1 MLFLL
6 QALASGLRN
15 NMTVKKSALLLI
27 FVLLL
32 SSCSSQ
38 EEVVAPELPSVP
50 SNCAETKV
58 LESILPRIA
67 DAKYI
72 ETEWEPAEGTD
83 LYAAYNA
90 GGIACTYG
98 LQEAEVG
105 ATILWA
111 PDNKILFSELSPN
124 WISSGQKEIDLPGI
138 EEEAAYYLSEGIEGQ
153 GEYHIWSVNLLINGS
168 WIQVGA
174 TFFNSLED
182 AIPVIKAA
190 IDSLRSPKRAE
201 KDKITGC
208 YLAELPEDL
217 YVFNIHYHDNN
228 TISADFYYKN
238 INGGPSKGLFLGTYT
253 NGIVRGFYGLS
264 TSKGTSERELFL
276 KGDKSGFVTASAKL
290 EKNGNVQKYI
300 RPLDLTWSEEIRFI
314 PAQECEGLLRG

>member
-1 MLFLL
+1 
-6 QALASGLRN
+6 
-15 NMTVKKSALLLI
+15 
-27 FVLLL
+27 
-32 SSCSSQ
+32 
-38 EEVVAPELPSVP
+38 
-50 SNCAETKV
+50 
-58 LESILPRIA
+58 LPRIA

-111 PDNKILFSELSPN
+111 PDNKSLFSELTPN
-124 WISSGQKEIDLPGI
+124 WIGFGQKEIDLPGI
-138 EEEAAYYLSEGIEGQ
+138 EEDAAYYLSEGIKGQ
-153 GEYHIWSVNLLINGS
+153 GEYHIWSINLLINGS

-190 IDSLRSPKRAE
+190 IDSLQRPKGAE
-201 KDKITGC
+201 AKKITGC

-217 YVFNIHYHDNN
+217 YVFNVHYHDNN
-228 TISADFYYKN
+228 TISADFYSKN
-238 INGGPSKGLFLGTYT
+238 INGEPTKGLFLGTYT
-253 NGIVRGFYGLS
+253 NGIARGFYSLS
-264 TSKGTSERELFL
+264 TSNGTSERELFL
-276 KGDKSGFVTASAKL
+276 KGDKSGFITASAKL
-290 EKNGNVQKYI
+290 EKVGSIQKYV
-300 RPLDLTWSEEIRFI
+300 RPLDITWSEEIKYI
-314 PAQECEGLLRG
+314 PAEECEALLRS

>member
-1 MLFLL
+1 MNL
-6 QALASGLRN
+6 G
-15 NMTVKKSALLLI
+15 SALRRYAYRVKYI
-27 FVLLL
+27 RLLL
-32 SSCSSQ
+32 SVLAFLLIVTSCTQHAERVEISY
-38 EEVVAPELPSVP
+38 LSVP
-50 SNCAETKV
+50 NDCARTKV
-58 LESILPRIA
+58 LQSVLQRVPEAI
-67 DAKYI
+67 YV

-111 PDNKILFSELSPN
+111 PDNKTLFSELTPN
-124 WISSGQKEIDLPGI
+124 WIGFGQKEIDLPGI

-190 IDSLRSPKRAE
+190 IDSLRTPKRAE

-217 YVFNIHYHDNN
+217 YVFNVHYHDNN

-238 INGGPSKGLFLGTYT
+238 INGEPTKGLFLGTYT
-253 NGIVRGFYGLS
+253 NGIARGFYSLP
-264 TSKGTSERELFL
+264 TSNGASERELFL
-276 KGDKSGFVTASAKL
+276 KGDKSGFVALNAKL
-290 EKNGNVQKYI
+290 EKVERIEKYL
-300 RPLDLTWSEEIRFI
+300 RPLNLTWSEEIKFI
-314 PAQECEGLLRG
+314 PAEECEALLRS

>member
-1 MLFLL
+1 MK
-6 QALASGLRN
+6 
-15 NMTVKKSALLLI
+15 VKKSALFLI
-27 FVLLL
+27 FSLLL
-32 SSCSSQ
+32 ASCSSQ
-38 EEVVAPELPSVP
+38 KEIAAPELPSVP
-50 SNCAETKV
+50 SSCADTKV

-111 PDNKILFSELSPN
+111 PDNKTLFSELTPS
-124 WISSGQKEIDLPGI
+124 WVGFGQKEIDLPGI
-138 EEEAAYYLSEGIEGQ
+138 EEDAAYYLSEGIEGQ
-153 GEYHIWSVNLLINGS
+153 GEYHIWSVNLLINGA

-190 IDSLRSPKRAE
+190 IDSLQRPKRAE
-201 KDKITGC
+201 AKKITGC

-217 YVFNIHYHDNN
+217 YVFNVHYHDNN
-228 TISADFYYKN
+228 TISADFYSKN
-238 INGGPSKGLFLGTYT
+238 INGEPTKGLFLGTYT
-253 NGIVRGFYGLS
+253 NGIVRGFYSLP
-264 TSKGTSERELFL
+264 TSNGASERELFL
-276 KGDKSGFVTASAKL
+276 KGDKSGFVTANTKVERAGSI
-290 EKNGNVQKYI
+290 QKYV
-300 RPLDLTWSEEIRFI
+300 RPLDLNWSEEIKYI
-314 PAQECEGLLRG
+314 PAEECEALLRS

>member
-1 MLFLL
+1 MK
-6 QALASGLRN
+6 
-15 NMTVKKSALLLI
+15 VKKSALLLI
-27 FVLLL
+27 FSLLL
-32 SSCSSQ
+32 ASCSSQ
-38 EEVVAPELPSVP
+38 QEVAAPELPSVP
-50 SNCAETKV
+50 SNCTDTKV

-67 DAKYI
+67 EAKYI
-72 ETEWEPAEGTD
+72 ETEWDPAEGTD

-111 PDNKILFSELSPN
+111 PDNKSLFSELTPN
-124 WISSGQKEIDLPGI
+124 WVGFGQKEIDLPGI
-138 EEEAAYYLSEGIEGQ
+138 EEDAAYYLSEGIKGQ

-190 IDSLRSPKRAE
+190 IDSLQRPKRAE
-201 KDKITGC
+201 AKKITGC

-217 YVFNIHYHDNN
+217 YVFNVHYHDNN

-238 INGGPSKGLFLGTYT
+238 INGEPTNGLFLGTYT
-253 NGIVRGFYGLS
+253 NGIARGFYSLP
-264 TSKGTSERELFL
+264 TSNGASERELFL
-276 KGDKSGFVTASAKL
+276 KGDKSGFVALNAKL
-290 EKNGNVQKYI
+290 EKVEGIEKYI
-300 RPLDLTWSEEIRFI
+300 RPLNLTWSEEIKYI
-314 PAQECEGLLRG
+314 PAEECEALLRS

>member
-1 MLFLL
+1 MKLRSSSAISVLVLFL
-6 QALASGLRN
+6 
-15 NMTVKKSALLLI
+15 I
-27 FVLLL
+27 
-32 SSCSSQ
+32 SCTTQTEVAKQ
-38 EEVVAPELPSVP
+38 EAYSVP
-50 SNCAETKV
+50 SNCADSKV

-67 DAKYI
+67 GAKYI
-72 ETEWEPAEGTD
+72 ETEWEPVEGTD

-111 PDNKILFSELSPN
+111 PDNNSLFSELTPN
-124 WISSGQKEIDLPGI
+124 WIGFGQKEIDLPGI
-138 EEEAAYYLSEGIEGQ
+138 EEDAAYYLSEGIKGQ

-190 IDSLRSPKRAE
+190 IDSLQRPKQAE
-201 KDKITGC
+201 ANKITGC

-217 YVFNIHYHDNN
+217 YVFNVHYHDNN
-228 TISADFYYKN
+228 TISADFYSRN
-238 INGGPSKGLFLGTYT
+238 INGEPSQGLFLGTYT
-253 NGIVRGFYGLS
+253 NGVVRGFYGLS
-264 TSKGTSERELFL
+264 TNNGTSERELFL
-276 KGDKSGFVTASAKL
+276 KGDKGGFITASAKL

>member
-1 MLFLL
+1 MK
-6 QALASGLRN
+6 
-15 NMTVKKSALLLI
+15 VKKSALFLI
-27 FVLLL
+27 FSLLL
-32 SSCSSQ
+32 ASCSSQ
-38 EEVVAPELPSVP
+38 EEVAAPELPSVP
-50 SNCAETKV
+50 SSCADTKV

-111 PDNKILFSELSPN
+111 PDNKTLFSELTPN
-124 WISSGQKEIDLPGI
+124 WIGFGQKEIDLPGI
-138 EEEAAYYLSEGIEGQ
+138 DEEAAYYLSEGIEGQ
-153 GEYHIWSVNLLINGS
+153 GEYHIWSVNLLINGA

-190 IDSLRSPKRAE
+190 IDSLQRSKRAE
-201 KDKITGC
+201 ANKITGC

-238 INGGPSKGLFLGTYT
+238 INGEPTKGLFLGTYT
-253 NGIVRGFYGLS
+253 NGIARGFYSLP
-264 TSKGTSERELFL
+264 TSNGASERELFL
-276 KGDKSGFVTASAKL
+276 KGDKSGFVALNAKL
-290 EKNGNVQKYI
+290 EKVEGIEKYL
-300 RPLDLTWSEEIRFI
+300 RPLNLTWSEEIKYI
-314 PAQECEGLLRG
+314 PAEECEALLRS

>member
-1 MLFLL
+1 
-6 QALASGLRN
+6 
-15 NMTVKKSALLLI
+15 
-27 FVLLL
+27 
-32 SSCSSQ
+32 
-38 EEVVAPELPSVP
+38 
-50 SNCAETKV
+50 
-58 LESILPRIA
+58 LPRIT

-72 ETEWEPAEGTD
+72 ETQWEPAEGTD

-105 ATILWA
+105 TTILWA

-124 WISSGQKEIDLPGI
+124 WVSSGQKEIDLPGI

-174 TFFNSLED
+174 TFFNSIDD

-201 KDKITGC
+201 KEKIMGC

-238 INGGPSKGLFLGTYT
+238 INGEPSKGLFLGTYT
-253 NGIVRGFYGLS
+253 NGIARGFYSLP
-264 TSKGTSERELFL
+264 TSNGTSERELFL
-276 KGDKSGFVTASAKL
+276 KGDKNGFVTARGKL
-290 EKNGNVQKYI
+290 EKVRSIEKYI
-300 RPLDLTWSEEIRFI
+300 RPLDIKWSQEVKFI
-314 PAQECEGLLRG
+314 PAQECETLLRGNSER

>member
-1 MLFLL
+1 M
-6 QALASGLRN
+6 
-15 NMTVKKSALLLI
+15 KKSALFLT
-27 FVLLL
+27 L
-32 SSCSSQ
+32 SLFLASCSSQ

-72 ETEWEPAEGTD
+72 DTEWEPAEGTD

-111 PDNKILFSELSPN
+111 PDNKTLFSELTPN
-124 WISSGQKEIDLPGI
+124 WIGFGQKEIDLPGI
-138 EEEAAYYLSEGIEGQ
+138 EEEAAYYLSEGIKGQ

-174 TFFNSLED
+174 TFFNSLDD
-182 AIPVIKAA
+182 AIPVITAA

-201 KDKITGC
+201 KEKVMGC
-208 YLAELPEDL
+208 YLAELPNDL
-217 YVFNIHYHDNN
+217 YVFNVHYHDNN

-238 INGGPSKGLFLGTYT
+238 INGEPSKGLFLGTYT
-253 NGIVRGFYGLS
+253 NGIVRGFYRLVSSDGEQE
-264 TSKGTSERELFL
+264 KELFL
-276 KGDKSGFVTASAKL
+276 KGDKRGFVMANTKL
-290 EKNGNVQKYI
+290 KKVGGVEKYKRSLGI
-300 RPLDLTWSEEIRFI
+300 TWSKEIRFS
-314 PAQECEGLLRG
+314 PAQECEALVKG

>member
-1 MLFLL
+1 MNL
-6 QALASGLRN
+6 G
-15 NMTVKKSALLLI
+15 SALQRYAYRVKYIRL
-27 FVLLL
+27 
-32 SSCSSQ
+32 
-38 EEVVAPELPSVP
+38 LPSVLAFLLIVTSCTQHGERVEISYLSVP
-50 SNCAETKV
+50 NDCARTKV
-58 LESILPRIA
+58 LQSVLQRVPEAIYVEI
-67 DAKYI
+67 
-72 ETEWEPAEGTD
+72 EWEPAEGTD

-124 WISSGQKEIDLPGI
+124 WVSSGQKEIDLPGI

-174 TFFNSLED
+174 TFFNSIDD

-201 KDKITGC
+201 KEKIMGC

-238 INGGPSKGLFLGTYT
+238 INGEPSKGLFLGTYT

-264 TSKGTSERELFL
+264 TSNGTSERELFL

-300 RPLDLTWSEEIRFI
+300 RPLDLTWSEEIKFI

>member
-1 MLFLL
+1 MK
-6 QALASGLRN
+6 
-15 NMTVKKSALLLI
+15 VKKCALLLI
-27 FVLLL
+27 LSLLL
-32 SSCSSQ
+32 ASCSSQ
-38 EEVVAPELPSVP
+38 QEVAAPELPSVP
-50 SNCAETKV
+50 SNCTDTKV

-67 DAKYI
+67 EANYI

-111 PDNKILFSELSPN
+111 PDNKSLFSELTPS
-124 WISSGQKEIDLPGI
+124 WVGFGQKEIDLPGI
-138 EEEAAYYLSEGIEGQ
+138 EEDAAYYLSEGIKGQ
-153 GEYHIWSVNLLINGS
+153 GEYHIWSINLLINGS

-190 IDSLRSPKRAE
+190 IDSLQRPKRAE
-201 KDKITGC
+201 AKKITGC

-217 YVFNIHYHDNN
+217 YVFNVHYHDNN
-228 TISADFYYKN
+228 TISADFYSKN
-238 INGGPSKGLFLGTYT
+238 INGEPSKGLFLGTYT
-253 NGIVRGFYGLS
+253 NGIARGFYSLS
-264 TSKGTSERELFL
+264 TSNGTSERELFL
-276 KGDKSGFVTASAKL
+276 KGDKSGFITASAKL
-290 EKNGNVQKYI
+290 EKVGSIQKYV
-300 RPLDLTWSEEIRFI
+300 RPLDITWSGEIKYI
-314 PAQECEGLLRG
+314 PAEECEALLRS

>member
-1 MLFLL
+1 MK
-6 QALASGLRN
+6 
-15 NMTVKKSALLLI
+15 VKKSALFLI
-27 FVLLL
+27 FSLLL
-32 SSCSSQ
+32 ASCSSQ
-38 EEVVAPELPSVP
+38 EEAVAPELPSVP
-50 SNCAETKV
+50 SNCADTKV

-67 DAKYI
+67 EAKYI

-111 PDNKILFSELSPN
+111 PDNKTLFSELTPN
-124 WISSGQKEIDLPGI
+124 WIGFGQKEIDLPGI
-138 EEEAAYYLSEGIEGQ
+138 DEEAAYYLSEGIEGQ
-153 GEYHIWSVNLLINGS
+153 GEYHIWSVNLLINGA

-190 IDSLRSPKRAE
+190 IDSLQRSKRAE
-201 KDKITGC
+201 ANKITGC

-238 INGGPSKGLFLGTYT
+238 INGEPTKGLFLGTYT
-253 NGIVRGFYGLS
+253 NGIARGFYSLP
-264 TSKGTSERELFL
+264 TSNGASERELFL
-276 KGDKSGFVTASAKL
+276 KGDKSGFVALNAKL
-290 EKNGNVQKYI
+290 EKVEGIEKYL
-300 RPLDLTWSEEIRFI
+300 RPLNLTWSEEIKYI
-314 PAQECEGLLRG
+314 PAEECEALLRS

>member
-1 MLFLL
+1 MK
-6 QALASGLRN
+6 
-15 NMTVKKSALLLI
+15 VKKSALLLI
-27 FVLLL
+27 FSLFLT
-32 SSCSSQ
+32 SCSSQ
-38 EEVVAPELPSVP
+38 QEVAGPELPSVP
-50 SNCAETKV
+50 SNCADTEV

-111 PDNKILFSELSPN
+111 PDNKSLFSELTPN
-124 WISSGQKEIDLPGI
+124 WVGFGQKEIDLPGI
-138 EEEAAYYLSEGIEGQ
+138 EEDAAYYLSEGIEGQ
-153 GEYHIWSVNLLINGS
+153 GEYHIWSINLLINGS

-182 AIPVIKAA
+182 AIPVIEAA
-190 IDSLRSPKRAE
+190 IDSLQRPKRAE
-201 KDKITGC
+201 VNKITGC

-217 YVFNIHYHDNN
+217 YVFNGLYHENN

-238 INGGPSKGLFLGTYT
+238 INSEPTKGLFLGTYT
-253 NGIVRGFYGLS
+253 NGIARGFYSLS
-264 TSKGTSERELFL
+264 TSNGTSERELFL
-276 KGDKSGFVTASAKL
+276 KGDKSGFITASAKL
-290 EKNGNVQKYI
+290 EKVGSIEKYV
-300 RPLDLTWSEEIRFI
+300 RPLDITWSEEIKYI
-314 PAQECEGLLRG
+314 PAEECEALLRS

>member
-1 MLFLL
+1 M
-6 QALASGLRN
+6 
-15 NMTVKKSALLLI
+15 
-27 FVLLL
+27 
-32 SSCSSQ
+32 
-38 EEVVAPELPSVP
+38 PS
-50 SNCAETKV
+50 
-58 LESILPRIA
+58 IA

-111 PDNKILFSELSPN
+111 PDNKTLFSELTPN
-124 WISSGQKEIDLPGI
+124 WIGFGQKEIDLPGI

-190 IDSLRSPKRAE
+190 IDSLRTPKRAE

-217 YVFNIHYHDNN
+217 YVFNVHYHDNN

-238 INGGPSKGLFLGTYT
+238 INSEPSKGLFLGTYT
-253 NGIVRGFYGLS
+253 NGIARGFYSLP
-264 TSKGTSERELFL
+264 TSNGTSERELFL
-276 KGDKSGFVTASAKL
+276 KGDKSGFVTASAKS
-290 EKNGNVQKYI
+290 EKNGSVQKYI
-300 RPLDLTWSEEIRFI
+300 RPLNITWSEGIKYI
-314 PAQECEGLLRG
+314 PAEECEALLRG

>member
-1 MLFLL
+1 MK
-6 QALASGLRN
+6 
-15 NMTVKKSALLLI
+15 VKKSALFLI
-27 FVLLL
+27 FSLLL
-32 SSCSSQ
+32 ASCSSQ
-38 EEVVAPELPSVP
+38 EEAVAPELPSVP
-50 SNCAETKV
+50 SNCADTKV

-67 DAKYI
+67 EAKYI

-111 PDNKILFSELSPN
+111 PDNKTLFSELTPN
-124 WISSGQKEIDLPGI
+124 WIGFGQKEIDLPGI
-138 EEEAAYYLSEGIEGQ
+138 DEEAAYYLSEGIEGQ
-153 GEYHIWSVNLLINGS
+153 GEYHIWSVNLLINGA

-182 AIPVIKAA
+182 AIPVMKAA
-190 IDSLRSPKRAE
+190 IDSLQRSKRAE
-201 KDKITGC
+201 ANKITGC

-238 INGGPSKGLFLGTYT
+238 INGEPTKGLFLGTYT
-253 NGIVRGFYGLS
+253 NGIARGFYSLP
-264 TSKGTSERELFL
+264 TSNGASERELFL
-276 KGDKSGFVTASAKL
+276 KGDKSGFVALNAKL
-290 EKNGNVQKYI
+290 EKVEGIEKYL
-300 RPLDLTWSEEIRFI
+300 RPLNLTWSEEIKYI
-314 PAQECEGLLRG
+314 PAEECEALLRS

>member
-1 MLFLL
+1 MK
-6 QALASGLRN
+6 
-15 NMTVKKSALLLI
+15 VKKSALLLI
-27 FVLLL
+27 LSLLL
-32 SSCSSQ
+32 ASCSSQ
-38 EEVVAPELPSVP
+38 QEVAAPELPSVP
-50 SNCAETKV
+50 SNCTDTKV

-67 DAKYI
+67 EAKYI

-111 PDNKILFSELSPN
+111 PDNKSLFSELTPN
-124 WISSGQKEIDLPGI
+124 WVGFGQKEIDLPGI
-138 EEEAAYYLSEGIEGQ
+138 EEDAAYYLSEGIKGQ

-190 IDSLRSPKRAE
+190 IDSLQRPKRAE
-201 KDKITGC
+201 AKKITGC

-217 YVFNIHYHDNN
+217 YVFNVHYHDNN

-238 INGGPSKGLFLGTYT
+238 INGEPTNGLFLGTYT
-253 NGIVRGFYGLS
+253 NGIARGFYSLS
-264 TSKGTSERELFL
+264 TSNGTSERELFL
-276 KGDKSGFVTASAKL
+276 KGDKSGFVALNAKL
-290 EKNGNVQKYI
+290 EKVEGIEKYI
-300 RPLDLTWSEEIRFI
+300 RPLNLTWSEEIKYI
-314 PAQECEGLLRG
+314 PAEECEALLRS

>member
-1 MLFLL
+1 M
-6 QALASGLRN
+6 
-15 NMTVKKSALLLI
+15 
-27 FVLLL
+27 
-32 SSCSSQ
+32 
-38 EEVVAPELPSVP
+38 P
-50 SNCAETKV
+50 
-58 LESILPRIA
+58 
-67 DAKYI
+67 
-72 ETEWEPAEGTD
+72 PA

-105 ATILWA
+105 TTILWA

-124 WISSGQKEIDLPGI
+124 WVSSGQKEIDIPGI

-174 TFFNSLED
+174 TFFNSIDD

-201 KDKITGC
+201 KEKIMGC

-238 INGGPSKGLFLGTYT
+238 INGEPSKGLFLGTYT

-264 TSKGTSERELFL
+264 TSNGTSERELFL

-300 RPLDLTWSEEIRFI
+300 RPLDLTWSEEIKFI

>member
-1 MLFLL
+1 MK
-6 QALASGLRN
+6 
-15 NMTVKKSALLLI
+15 VKKSALLLI
-27 FVLLL
+27 LSLLL

-38 EEVVAPELPSVP
+38 QEVAAPELPSVP
-50 SNCAETKV
+50 SNCTDTKV

-67 DAKYI
+67 EAKYI

-111 PDNKILFSELSPN
+111 PDNKTLFSELTPN
-124 WISSGQKEIDLPGI
+124 WIGFGQKEIDLPGI
-138 EEEAAYYLSEGIEGQ
+138 DEEAAYYLSEGIEGQ
-153 GEYHIWSVNLLINGS
+153 GEYHIWSVNLLINGA

-190 IDSLRSPKRAE
+190 IDSLQRPKRAE
-201 KDKITGC
+201 AKKITGC

-217 YVFNIHYHDNN
+217 YVFNVHYHDNN

-238 INGGPSKGLFLGTYT
+238 INGEPSKGLFLGTYT
-253 NGIVRGFYGLS
+253 NGIARGFYSLS
-264 TSKGTSERELFL
+264 TSNGTSERELFL
-276 KGDKSGFVTASAKL
+276 KGDKSGFITASAKL
-290 EKNGNVQKYI
+290 EKVGSIQKYV
-300 RPLDLTWSEEIRFI
+300 RPLDLNWSEDIKYI
-314 PAQECEGLLRG
+314 PAEECEALLRG

>member
-1 MLFLL
+1 MK
-6 QALASGLRN
+6 
-15 NMTVKKSALLLI
+15 VKKSALLLI
-27 FVLLL
+27 LSLLL
-32 SSCSSQ
+32 ASCSSQ
-38 EEVVAPELPSVP
+38 QEVAAPELPSVP
-50 SNCAETKV
+50 SNCTDTKV

-67 DAKYI
+67 EAKYI

-111 PDNKILFSELSPN
+111 PDNKSLFSELTPN
-124 WISSGQKEIDLPGI
+124 WIGFGQKEIDLPGI
-138 EEEAAYYLSEGIEGQ
+138 EEDAAYYLSEGIKGQ

-190 IDSLRSPKRAE
+190 IDSLQRPKRAE
-201 KDKITGC
+201 AKKITGC

-217 YVFNIHYHDNN
+217 YVFNVHYHDNN

-238 INGGPSKGLFLGTYT
+238 INGEPTNGLFLGTYT
-253 NGIVRGFYGLS
+253 NGIARGFYSLS
-264 TSKGTSERELFL
+264 TSNGTSERELFL
-276 KGDKSGFVTASAKL
+276 KGDKSGFVALNAKL
-290 EKNGNVQKYI
+290 EKVEGIEKYV
-300 RPLDLTWSEEIRFI
+300 RPLNLTWSEEIKYI
-314 PAQECEGLLRG
+314 PAEECEALLRS

>member
-1 MLFLL
+1 MK
-6 QALASGLRN
+6 
-15 NMTVKKSALLLI
+15 VKKSALFLI
-27 FVLLL
+27 FSLLL
-32 SSCSSQ
+32 ASCSSQ
-38 EEVVAPELPSVP
+38 EEVAAPELPSVP
-50 SNCAETKV
+50 SSCADTKV
-58 LESILPRIA
+58 LASILPRIA

-111 PDNKILFSELSPN
+111 PDNKSLFSELTPN
-124 WISSGQKEIDLPGI
+124 WVGFGQKEIDLPGI

-174 TFFNSLED
+174 TFFNSLEN

-190 IDSLRSPKRAE
+190 IDSLQSPKQAE
-201 KDKITGC
+201 AKKITGC

-217 YVFNIHYHDNN
+217 YVFNVHYHDNN

-238 INGGPSKGLFLGTYT
+238 INGEPYKGLFLGTYT
-253 NGIVRGFYGLS
+253 NGIARGFYSLP
-264 TSKGTSERELFL
+264 TSNGASERELFL
-276 KGDKSGFVTASAKL
+276 KGDKSGFVALNTKL
-290 EKNGNVQKYI
+290 ERVEGIEKYV
-300 RPLDLTWSEEIRFI
+300 RPLNLTWSEEIKYI
-314 PAQECEGLLRG
+314 PAEECEALLRS

>member
-1 MLFLL
+1 M
-6 QALASGLRN
+6 
-15 NMTVKKSALLLI
+15 KKSALLLI

-98 LQEAEVG
+98 LQEAEIG
-105 ATILWA
+105 TTILWA
-111 PDNKILFSELSPN
+111 PDNKTLFSELTPN
-124 WISSGQKEIDLPGI
+124 WIGSGQKKIDLPGI

-190 IDSLRSPKRAE
+190 IDSLRTPKQAE
-201 KDKITGC
+201 KDKIMGC
-208 YLAELPEDL
+208 YLAELPNDL
-217 YVFNIHYHDNN
+217 YVFNVHYHDNN

-238 INGGPSKGLFLGTYT
+238 INGEPSKGLFLGTYT
-253 NGIVRGFYGLS
+253 NGIVRGFYSLPSSNGAR
-264 TSKGTSERELFL
+264 ERELYL
-276 KGDKSGFVTASAKL
+276 KGDQSGFIMGTSPIVQDDGINRYQRPIKL
-290 EKNGNVQKYI
+290 VWNESLLLKPAEECNVLFQ
-300 RPLDLTWSEEIRFI
+300 D
-314 PAQECEGLLRG
+314 

>member
-1 MLFLL
+1 MK
-6 QALASGLRN
+6 
-15 NMTVKKSALLLI
+15 VKKSALFLI
-27 FVLLL
+27 FSLLL
-32 SSCSSQ
+32 ASCSSQ
-38 EEVVAPELPSVP
+38 EEVAAPELPSVP
-50 SNCAETKV
+50 SSCADTKV

-90 GGIACTYG
+90 GGIACAYG

-111 PDNKILFSELSPN
+111 PDNKTLFSELTPN
-124 WISSGQKEIDLPGI
+124 WIGFGQKEIDLPGI
-138 EEEAAYYLSEGIEGQ
+138 DEEAAYYLSEGIEGQ
-153 GEYHIWSVNLLINGS
+153 GEYHIWSVNLLINGA

-190 IDSLRSPKRAE
+190 IDSLQRPKRAE
-201 KDKITGC
+201 AKKITGC

-217 YVFNIHYHDNN
+217 YVFNVHYHDNN

-238 INGGPSKGLFLGTYT
+238 INGEPTKGLFLGTYT
-253 NGIVRGFYGLS
+253 NGIARGFYSLS
-264 TSKGTSERELFL
+264 TSNGASERELFL
-276 KGDKSGFVTASAKL
+276 KGDKSGFVALNAKL
-290 EKNGNVQKYI
+290 EKVERIEKYI
-300 RPLDLTWSEEIRFI
+300 RPLNLTWSEEIKYI
-314 PAQECEGLLRG
+314 PAEECEALLRS

>member
-1 MLFLL
+1 M
-6 QALASGLRN
+6 
-15 NMTVKKSALLLI
+15 KKSALFLTLS
-27 FVLLL
+27 LLL
-32 SSCSSQ
+32 ASCSSQ
-38 EEVVAPELPSVP
+38 EEVVAPEPPSVP

-124 WISSGQKEIDLPGI
+124 WVSSGQKEIDLPGI

-153 GEYHIWSVNLLINGS
+153 GEYHIWSVNLLVNGS

-201 KDKITGC
+201 REKITGC

-238 INGGPSKGLFLGTYT
+238 INGEPSKGLFLGTYT
-253 NGIVRGFYGLS
+253 NGIARGFYSLVSSDGEQE
-264 TSKGTSERELFL
+264 KELFL
-276 KGDKSGFVTASAKL
+276 KGDKRGFSALIAPMVRDKKS
-290 EKNGNVQKYI
+290 EIYK
-300 RPLDLTWSEEIRFI
+300 RPLQMNWDAALLYE
-314 PAQECEGLLRG
+314 PAKECEILFRSK

>member
-1 MLFLL
+1 MK
-6 QALASGLRN
+6 
-15 NMTVKKSALLLI
+15 VKKSALLLI
-27 FVLLL
+27 LSLLL
-32 SSCSSQ
+32 ASCSSQ
-38 EEVVAPELPSVP
+38 QEVAAPELPSVP
-50 SNCAETKV
+50 SNCTDTKV

-67 DAKYI
+67 EAKYI

-111 PDNKILFSELSPN
+111 PDNKSLFSELTPN
-124 WISSGQKEIDLPGI
+124 WVGFGQKEIDLPGI
-138 EEEAAYYLSEGIEGQ
+138 EEDAAYYLSEGIKGQ

-190 IDSLRSPKRAE
+190 IDSLQRPKRAE
-201 KDKITGC
+201 AKKITGC

-217 YVFNIHYHDNN
+217 YVFNVHYHDNN

-238 INGGPSKGLFLGTYT
+238 INGEPTNGLFLGTYT
-253 NGIVRGFYGLS
+253 NGIARGFYSLP
-264 TSKGTSERELFL
+264 TSNGASERELFL
-276 KGDKSGFVTASAKL
+276 KGDKSGFVALNAKL
-290 EKNGNVQKYI
+290 EKVEGIEKYI
-300 RPLDLTWSEEIRFI
+300 RPLNLTWSEEIKYI
-314 PAQECEGLLRG
+314 PAEECEALLRS

>member
-1 MLFLL
+1 MK
-6 QALASGLRN
+6 
-15 NMTVKKSALLLI
+15 VKKSALLLI
-27 FVLLL
+27 LSLLL
-32 SSCSSQ
+32 ASCSSQ
-38 EEVVAPELPSVP
+38 QEVAAPELPSVP
-50 SNCAETKV
+50 SNCTDTEV

-67 DAKYI
+67 EAKYI

-111 PDNKILFSELSPN
+111 PDNKSLFSELTPS
-124 WISSGQKEIDLPGI
+124 WVGFGQKEIDLPGI
-138 EEEAAYYLSEGIEGQ
+138 EEDAAYYLSEGIKGQ
-153 GEYHIWSVNLLINGS
+153 GEYHIWSINLLINGS

-190 IDSLRSPKRAE
+190 IDSLQRPKRA
-201 KDKITGC
+201 KAKKITGC

-217 YVFNIHYHDNN
+217 YVFNVHYHDNN
-228 TISADFYYKN
+228 TIAADFYSRN
-238 INGGPSKGLFLGTYT
+238 INGEPTKGLFLGTYT
-253 NGIVRGFYGLS
+253 NGIARGFYSLS
-264 TSKGTSERELFL
+264 TSNGTSERELFL
-276 KGDKSGFVTASAKL
+276 KGDKSGFITASAKL
-290 EKNGNVQKYI
+290 EKVGSIQKYV
-300 RPLDLTWSEEIRFI
+300 RPLDITWSEEIKYI
-314 PAQECEGLLRG
+314 PAEECEALLRS

>member
-1 MLFLL
+1 MK
-6 QALASGLRN
+6 
-15 NMTVKKSALLLI
+15 VKKSALLLT
-27 FVLLL
+27 FSLLL
-32 SSCSSQ
+32 ASCSSQ
-38 EEVVAPELPSVP
+38 QEVAAPELPSVP
-50 SNCAETKV
+50 SNCADTEV

-67 DAKYI
+67 EAKYI

-111 PDNKILFSELSPN
+111 PDNKFLFSELTPN
-124 WISSGQKEIDLPGI
+124 WVGFGQKEIDLPGI
-138 EEEAAYYLSEGIEGQ
+138 EEDAAYYLSEGIEGQ

-190 IDSLRSPKRAE
+190 IDSLQRPKRAE
-201 KDKITGC
+201 AKKITGC

-217 YVFNIHYHDNN
+217 YVFNVHYHDNN
-228 TISADFYYKN
+228 TI
-238 INGGPSKGLFLGTYT
+238 
-253 NGIVRGFYGLS
+253 
-264 TSKGTSERELFL
+264 
-276 KGDKSGFVTASAKL
+276 
-290 EKNGNVQKYI
+290 
-300 RPLDLTWSEEIRFI
+300 
-314 PAQECEGLLRG
+314 

>member
-1 MLFLL
+1 MK
-6 QALASGLRN
+6 
-15 NMTVKKSALLLI
+15 VKKSALFLI
-27 FVLLL
+27 FSLLL
-32 SSCSSQ
+32 ASCSSQ
-38 EEVVAPELPSVP
+38 EEAVAPELPSVP
-50 SNCAETKV
+50 SNCADTKV

-67 DAKYI
+67 EAKYI

-111 PDNKILFSELSPN
+111 PDNKTLFSELTPN
-124 WISSGQKEIDLPGI
+124 WVGFGQKEIDLPGI
-138 EEEAAYYLSEGIEGQ
+138 DEEAAYYLSEGIPGQ
-153 GEYHIWSVNLLINGS
+153 GEYHIWSVNLLINGA

-190 IDSLRSPKRAE
+190 IDSLQRPKRAE
-201 KDKITGC
+201 AKKITGC

-217 YVFNIHYHDNN
+217 YVFNVHYHDNN

-238 INGGPSKGLFLGTYT
+238 INGEPTKGLFLGTYT
-253 NGIVRGFYGLS
+253 NGIARGFYSLP
-264 TSKGTSERELFL
+264 TSNGASERELFL
-276 KGDKSGFVTASAKL
+276 KGDKSGFVALNAKL
-290 EKNGNVQKYI
+290 EKVERIEKYL
-300 RPLDLTWSEEIRFI
+300 RPLNLTWSEEIKFI
-314 PAQECEGLLRG
+314 PAEECEALLRS

>member
-1 MLFLL
+1 MK
-6 QALASGLRN
+6 
-15 NMTVKKSALLLI
+15 VKKSALFLI
-27 FVLLL
+27 FSLLL
-32 SSCSSQ
+32 ASCSSQ
-38 EEVVAPELPSVP
+38 EEVAAPELPSVP
-50 SNCAETKV
+50 SSCADTKF
-58 LESILPRIA
+58 LASILPRIA

-72 ETEWEPAEGTD
+72 ETEWEPAKGTD

-111 PDNKILFSELSPN
+111 PDNKTLFSELTPN
-124 WISSGQKEIDLPGI
+124 WIGFGQKEIDLPGI
-138 EEEAAYYLSEGIEGQ
+138 DEEAAYYLSEGIEGQ
-153 GEYHIWSVNLLINGS
+153 GEYHIWSVNLLINGA

-190 IDSLRSPKRAE
+190 IDSLQRPKRAE
-201 KDKITGC
+201 AKKITGC

-217 YVFNIHYHDNN
+217 YVFNVHYHDNN

-238 INGGPSKGLFLGTYT
+238 INGEPTKGLFLGTYT
-253 NGIVRGFYGLS
+253 NGIARGFYSLP
-264 TSKGTSERELFL
+264 TSNGASERELFL
-276 KGDKSGFVTASAKL
+276 KGDKSGFVTLDAKL
-290 EKNGNVQKYI
+290 EKVEGIEKYL
-300 RPLDLTWSEEIRFI
+300 RPLNLTWSEEIKFI
-314 PAQECEGLLRG
+314 PAEECEALLRS

>member
-1 MLFLL
+1 MK
-6 QALASGLRN
+6 
-15 NMTVKKSALLLI
+15 VKKSALLLI
-27 FVLLL
+27 FSLLL
-32 SSCSSQ
+32 ASCSSQ
-38 EEVVAPELPSVP
+38 EEVAAPELPSVP
-50 SNCAETKV
+50 SSCADTKV
-58 LESILPRIA
+58 LASILPRIA

-111 PDNKILFSELSPN
+111 PDNKTLFSELTPN
-124 WISSGQKEIDLPGI
+124 WIGFGQKEIDLPGI
-138 EEEAAYYLSEGIEGQ
+138 DEEAAYYLSEGIEGQ
-153 GEYHIWSVNLLINGS
+153 GEYHIWSVNLLINGA

-190 IDSLRSPKRAE
+190 IDSLQRPKRAE
-201 KDKITGC
+201 AKKITGC

-217 YVFNIHYHDNN
+217 YVFNVHYHDNN

-238 INGGPSKGLFLGTYT
+238 INGEPTKGLFLGTYT
-253 NGIVRGFYGLS
+253 NGIARGFYSLS
-264 TSKGTSERELFL
+264 TSNGASERELFL
-276 KGDKSGFVTASAKL
+276 KGDKSGFVTLDAKL
-290 EKNGNVQKYI
+290 EKVEGIEKYL
-300 RPLDLTWSEEIRFI
+300 RPLNLTWSEEIKFI
-314 PAQECEGLLRG
+314 PAEECEALLRS